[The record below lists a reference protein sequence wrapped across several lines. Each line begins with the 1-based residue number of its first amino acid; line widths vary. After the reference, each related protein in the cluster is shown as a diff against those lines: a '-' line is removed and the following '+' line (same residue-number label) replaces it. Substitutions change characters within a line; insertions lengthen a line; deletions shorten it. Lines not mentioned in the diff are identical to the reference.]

1 MKKLL
6 FLVFAA
12 AVASSAFGQADATL
26 EQDKEAI
33 KAVIQEE
40 TQSYCDKDF
49 DRYAATFKHDESV
62 VDLRAYMTN
71 YSLTVGWEANAAGM
85 KNIMANNPEPI
96 KNTEVKQ
103 NFRIQVHGDCAW
115 AIFDNLMYNED
126 GKLDAQDVGV
136 NFLEKI
142 DGKWK
147 IVYLSR
153 VGVSTYSGD
162 FEQIDVSDEVIS
174 RYLGKYELQPGF
186 ILDFRLEDG
195 HFYVYPT
202 NQMRQELFAYEEN
215 KFFLMTVNAQIEFHM
230 EEGKAVSLTLHQN
243 GEYPARKI
251 E

>member
-6 FLVFAA
+6 LLVFAA
-12 AVASSAFGQADATL
+12 VVAASASGQAEATL
-26 EQDKEAI
+26 DEDKEAI

-49 DRYAATFKHDESV
+49 DRYAATYKHDESI

-71 YSLTVGWEANAAGM
+71 YSQALGWENKGANM
-85 KNIMANNPEPI
+85 KNFMENNPEPI

-103 NFRIQVHGDCAW
+103 NFRIHVNGDCAW
-115 AIFDNLMYNED
+115 AIFDNLSYAED
-126 GKLDAQDVGV
+126 GTLDSQDVGV

-153 VGVSTYSGD
+153 VGVSTYSGG
-162 FEQIDVSDEVIS
+162 FEQIEVSDEVIS

-202 NQMRQELFAYEEN
+202 GQMRQELFPYEEN
-215 KFFLMTVNAQIEFHM
+215 KFFLMTVNAQIEFQM